1 MRYPSAEKSHSFPGY
16 LLLKYSL
23 TESTVL
29 ELWQDGQAARN
40 GGNRTADELDHF
52 GRPSEV
58 APCLYPARTTLIRTS
73 AIVLHFASANTPNSS
88 L

>member
-16 LLLKYSL
+16 LLLKYSR

-40 GGNRTADELDHF
+40 GGIVRRMSWITSGDLVKLF
-52 GRPSEV
+52 
-58 APCLYPARTTLIRTS
+58 PACTLH
-73 AIVLHFASANTPNSS
+73 AL

>member
-29 ELWQDGQAARN
+29 ELWQDGQAVRN
-40 GGNRTADELDHF
+40 GGGIVRRMSWITSDDLVKLF
-52 GRPSEV
+52 
-58 APCLYPARTTLIRTS
+58 PACTLH
-73 AIVLHFASANTPNSS
+73 AL